1 MALVKY
7 GGGIIQASGSIAGN
21 VHARNRFGNYIRA
34 RTKPVDPASP
44 RQTAARLITTFLAEQ
59 WRDSPMD
66 DTKRAQWE
74 TYADAINW
82 QNALG
87 EVIHLTGFQHFI
99 RSNARRLCCGLAI
112 VTDGPTILSLPGADT
127 KFAVAFNATTK
138 KITVTFDDTAEWCDE
153 DGGAL
158 QVHQGLP
165 QNPTRNFFG
174 GPWRF
179 ADSIDGDAVTAPTS
193 TEDIDPSFVLVATQ
207 KIWARASLIRADG
220 RCSDFF
226 IAKPAVAT

>member
-7 GGGIIQASGSIAGN
+7 GGGIVQASGSIAGN

-34 RTKPVDPASP
+34 RTKPVNPSSP
-44 RQTAARLITTFLAEQ
+44 RQSAARIAITFLAEQ
-59 WRDSPMD
+59 WRESPMD
-66 DTKRAQWE
+66 DAKRAQWE

-87 EVIHLTGFQHFI
+87 EVIHLTGFQHFM
-99 RSNARRLCCGLAI
+99 RSNARLLACGLDI

-127 KFAVAFNATTK
+127 AFAVAFNATTK

-153 DGGAL
+153 AGGAL
-158 QVHQGLP
+158 QIHQGLP

-179 ADSIDGDAVTAPTS
+179 ADSIDGDVTTPPT
-193 TEDIDPSFVLVATQ
+193 TPTDIDPSFVLVAGQ

-226 IAKPAVAT
+226 SASPAVAT